1 MYLTSTVV
9 HAHHAAGPISSCSWV
24 PQVIKDMLDK
34 KFGGPWH
41 VVAGSYFSYEITHE
55 CKTLLYLFIN
65 GKIGVLTW
73 KL

>member
-1 MYLTSTVV
+1 M
-9 HAHHAAGPISSCSWV
+9 
-24 PQVIKDMLDK
+24 DK

-41 VVAGSYFSYEITHE
+41 VVAGANFSYEITHE
-55 CKTLLYLFIN
+55 CKTLLYVFIS

>member
-1 MYLTSTVV
+1 
-9 HAHHAAGPISSCSWV
+9 
-24 PQVIKDMLDK
+24 MLDK